1 MQLDAILD
9 LPELFIGYDT
19 ENGWLYVDWK
29 GEHNQLSSQ
38 AACELMLDCL
48 RAMPCPKILN
58 DNSNITHINM
68 QLTQW
73 GVRWVEQMRLAGLQ
87 YIAWVLPQN
96 LLARQSVESTVHAI
110 EAPRVGTFDDVASA
124 YVWLQQQQVA
134 LSTYSKQQTV
144 RRRLE

>member
-1 MQLDAILD
+1 MQLEAIVD
-9 LPELFIGYDT
+9 SPELFIGYDT
-19 ENGWLYVDWK
+19 QNDWLYVDWK
-29 GEHNQLSSQ
+29 GEHDQASSQ
-38 AACELMLDCL
+38 AGCELMLEAL
-48 RAMPCPKILN
+48 RATPCNKILN
-58 DNSNITHINM
+58 DNSNVTRTSM

-87 YIAWVLPQN
+87 YIAWVLPQS

-134 LSTYSKQQTV
+134 LSTF
-144 RRRLE
+144 LE